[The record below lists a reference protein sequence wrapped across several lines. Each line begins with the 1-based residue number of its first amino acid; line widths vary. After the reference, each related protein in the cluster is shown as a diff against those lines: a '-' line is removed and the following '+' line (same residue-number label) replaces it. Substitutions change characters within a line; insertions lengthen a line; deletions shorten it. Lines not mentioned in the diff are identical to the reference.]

1 MNEKPVISNEDD
13 IPAATIISNFPNST
27 DAFEVTY
34 YDDFSDFNDFYYKA
48 FDVRNDKPLYPYRYG
63 SYQIYQANKKNHTY
77 SITNFLN
84 ITSQDVGA
92 LYP

>member
-1 MNEKPVISNEDD
+1 MNKTPVISNDDDLHPED
-13 IPAATIISNFPNST
+13 IAARFPNATS
-27 DAFEVTY
+27 AFEFDY
-34 YDDFSDFNDFYYKA
+34 YDAPSYLDFYNQV
-48 FDVRNDKPLYPYRYG
+48 FEEQFVKPLYPYRYG
-63 SYQIYQANKKNHTY
+63 SYQIYQANKANHTY